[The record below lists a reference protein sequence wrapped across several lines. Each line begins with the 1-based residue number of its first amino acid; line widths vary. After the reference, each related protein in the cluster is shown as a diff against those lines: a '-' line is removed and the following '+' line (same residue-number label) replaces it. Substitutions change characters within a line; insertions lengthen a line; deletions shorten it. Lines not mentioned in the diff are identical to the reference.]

1 MKKLLILKMCMLIS
15 WHQKLI
21 YVAVMVSRV
30 GFLPRTAA
38 VDTSPPKSMRA
49 HIKGMLE

>member
-1 MKKLLILKMCMLIS
+1 MWMLIS

-21 YVAVMVSRV
+21 SVIMMVSLV
-30 GFLPRTAA
+30 TFLRCTAA